1 MRIFVKAQTNVA
13 IYLTSILSTM
23 RTDEGQ
29 RELKTKNLG
38 IKNYLKSYI
47 SKHYEIKTTQE
58 NKLLFILYIYLKS

>member
-58 NKLLFILYIYLKS
+58 NKLLFILYI